1 MILWEGSVT
10 LSCVPVYSQTKIPA
24 DRLLGIAAK
33 VAVLGLP
40 SVKVKVRAGEGV
52 SWSALMWFWHVI
64 GTPEEEESGNEV
76 EIIFEEM
83 TI

>member
-10 LSCVPVYSQTKIPA
+10 LSCVPVYSQTEIPA

-52 SWSALMWFWHVI
+52 SWSALMWFWRVI
-64 GTPEEEESGNEV
+64 GTP
-76 EIIFEEM
+76 
-83 TI
+83 